1 MPKVTNTSTD
11 VSVEC
16 AEGADLREVAEEQG
30 LDIPFGCGSG
40 TCGTCLIHIGSG
52 AENLSEIT
60 ETEEF
65 TLEAFGV
72 ELDGNTRLS
81 CQCKVKG
88 DVEFSQ

>member
-1 MPKVTNTSTD
+1 MPKVTNTSTGSSAQAQD
-11 VSVEC
+11 
-16 AEGADLREVAEEQG
+16 GQDLRTVAEEQD